1 MKKVIAVVAALVWII
16 SPANAEETLYC
27 QGMVCSTTPP
37 DPNKFANFDVKNE
50 QGEVVSSIW
59 GYTDYYDQPNVKTE
73 NNDTTCANCSVSLQ
87 PKPAPEPVNK
97 ISVID
102 STTVFMETATALI
115 ESATATVGNVKVS
128 DVYAQIMALLNKVF
142 QLFAI
147 LNR

>member
-1 MKKVIAVVAALVWII
+1 MKKVIAVVAALAWII

-37 DPNKFANFDVKNE
+37 DPNKFANFDIKNE

-59 GYTDYYDQPNVKTE
+59 GSTDYYGQPNVKTE
-73 NNDTTCANCSVSLQ
+73 SNNTTCANCSVSLQ
-87 PKPAPEPVNK
+87 PQPINT

-102 STTVFMETATALI
+102 TRTIYMETATALI
-115 ESATATVGNVKVS
+115 ESATATIGNVKVS